1 MSITEETRFEDH
13 FPITVMVRHHTGL
26 EDINR
31 QVLAN
36 ISGLRDQYAKDKTQ
50 NEALS
55 GTISTYGGYQTSK
68 KIMFLN
74 RPDPAVMALRDHVI
88 LPGVQRYMEQVYAEE
103 GKKLQTRIVSW
114 ANILAE
120 GDWQAPHMH
129 PTTGNLISGVY
140 YVEVPEKPAPQGCIE
155 FLSPHP
161 VSHHHGVTLTRRLH
175 PKAGDLILFPPYY
188 IHYVYPFRG
197 PEERAIV
204 AFDVLA
210 QTANFVY

>member
-1 MSITEETRFEDH
+1 MAIEAETRFEDH
-13 FPITVMVRHHTGL
+13 FPITVMVSHHGGL
-26 EDINR
+26 DALNR
-31 QVLAN
+31 EVLQVIA
-36 ISGLRDQYAKDKTQ
+36 GLRDQHIGDKSQ

-68 KIMFLN
+68 RMMFLN
-74 RPDPAVMALRDHVI
+74 RPEAAVQTLREQVVM
-88 LPGVQRYMEQVYAEE
+88 PGVQRYMDKVYGDE
-103 GKKLQTRIVSW
+103 GAKLKPRVVSW

-129 PTTGNLISGVY
+129 PSPGNLISGVY

-155 FLSPHP
+155 FLCPHP
-161 VSHHHGVTLTRRLH
+161 VSHHHGVSLTRRLH

-197 PEERAIV
+197 PEQRAII
-204 AFDVLA
+204 AFDVIAPTVNL
-210 QTANFVY
+210 VY

>member
-13 FPITVMVRHHTGL
+13 FPVTVMVSHHTGL
-26 EDINR
+26 EDMNR
-31 QVLAN
+31 GVLR
-36 ISGLRDQYAKDKTQ
+36 ILTGLRDQFIGDKDQ

-68 KIMFLN
+68 KMMFLN
-74 RPDPAVMALRDHVI
+74 RPEPEVQALNKQVI
-88 LPGVQRYMEQVYAEE
+88 MPGVQRYMDKVYADE
-103 GKKLQTRIVSW
+103 GKKLATRVVSW

-129 PTTGNLISGVY
+129 PSAGNLISGVY
-140 YVEVPEKPAPQGCIE
+140 YVEVPEKPSPQGCIE

-161 VSHHHGVTLTRRLH
+161 ASHHHGITLTRRLH
-175 PKAGDLILFPPYY
+175 PKTGDLILFPPYY

-197 PEERAIV
+197 PEERAII
-204 AFDVLA
+204 AFDVIA
-210 QTANFVY
+210 QTTQFMF